1 MFFLKIISLILW
13 CLRSA
18 TILLALLMSQVSQAD
33 YAEVILLG
41 TGTPRPSIERFGS
54 ATLVLVGD
62 QRLLFDAG
70 NGVSI
75 RLSQAGISADQI
87 DHIFLTHLH
96 SDHISGVD
104 DLWLTARIWQRQKQL
119 PISGPEGTERFARH
133 LMRAYE
139 RDIHFRS
146 NNKAQSIEQALLQ
159 ATDFAEGLVFEHEN
173 IRVIAFEVDHSPVAP
188 AFGYRIEYGQR
199 VIVLSGD
206 TTYYDNLILHA
217 RDADLLVHEIAAA
230 SKRLQD
236 RNPRLKRVLAYH
248 TQSQQMAQILQ
259 QTKPRLAVLNHVLL
273 FAINTEQVLREIS
286 DQYAGRVAMGHDLM
300 RIRVGE
306 KINLSSMD

>member
-18 TILLALLMSQVSQAD
+18 PILLALLMSQVSQAD

-75 RLSQAGISADQI
+75 RISQAGISADQI

-104 DLWLTARIWQRQKQL
+104 DLWLTARIWQRQKPL

-206 TTYYDNLILHA
+206 TTYSDNLILHA

>member
-18 TILLALLMSQVSQAD
+18 PILLALLMSQVSQAD

-104 DLWLTARIWQRQKQL
+104 DLWLTARIWQRQKPL

-173 IRVIAFEVDHSPVAP
+173 IRVIAFQVDHSPVAP

-206 TTYYDNLILHA
+206 TTYSDNLILHA

>member
-1 MFFLKIISLILW
+1 MFFLKIIYLILW

-18 TILLALLMSQVSQAD
+18 HILLALLMSQVSQAD

-104 DLWLTARIWQRQKQL
+104 DLWLTARIWQRQKPL

-146 NNKAQSIEQALLQ
+146 NNKAQSIEKALLQ

-188 AFGYRIEYGQR
+188 AFGYRI
-199 VIVLSGD
+199 
-206 TTYYDNLILHA
+206 
-217 RDADLLVHEIAAA
+217 
-230 SKRLQD
+230 
-236 RNPRLKRVLAYH
+236 
-248 TQSQQMAQILQ
+248 
-259 QTKPRLAVLNHVLL
+259 
-273 FAINTEQVLREIS
+273 
-286 DQYAGRVAMGHDLM
+286 
-300 RIRVGE
+300 
-306 KINLSSMD
+306 

>member
-18 TILLALLMSQVSQAD
+18 PILLALLMSQVSQAD

-104 DLWLTARIWQRQKQL
+104 DLWLTARIWQRQKPL

-133 LMRAYE
+133 LMQAYE

-206 TTYYDNLILHA
+206 TTYSDNLILHA

>member
-18 TILLALLMSQVSQAD
+18 PILLALLMSQVSQAD

-104 DLWLTARIWQRQKQL
+104 DLWLTARIWQRQKPL

-133 LMRAYE
+133 LMQAYE

-206 TTYYDNLILHA
+206 TTYSDNLILHA

-259 QTKPRLAVLNHVLL
+259 QTKHRLAVLNHVLL

>member
-18 TILLALLMSQVSQAD
+18 PILLALLMSQVSQAD

-104 DLWLTARIWQRQKQL
+104 DLWLTARIWQRQKPL

-206 TTYYDNLILHA
+206 TTYSDNLILHA

-230 SKRLQD
+230 SKRLKD

>member
-18 TILLALLMSQVSQAD
+18 PILLALLMSQVSQAD

-104 DLWLTARIWQRQKQL
+104 DLWLTARIWQRQKPL

-206 TTYYDNLILHA
+206 TTYSDNLILHA
-217 RDADLLVHEIAAA
+217 RDAYLLVHEIAAA

>member
-18 TILLALLMSQVSQAD
+18 PILLALLMSQVSQAD

-104 DLWLTARIWQRQKQL
+104 DLWLTARIWQRQKPL